1 MRMSSNVLFA
11 SSNKNKFDEAS
22 KILSNFK
29 INLEFFKSDL
39 IEIQDDSIS
48 DIASQKVK
56 DAFNKSQKPII
67 VEDDGLFIDSLNG
80 FPGPYSSFIF
90 MSLIHI

>member
-1 MRMSSNVLFA
+1 MSSNILFA

-39 IEIQDDSIS
+39 IEIPPKLS
-48 DIASQKVK
+48 
-56 DAFNKSQKPII
+56 
-67 VEDDGLFIDSLNG
+67 
-80 FPGPYSSFIF
+80 YSNTLLIYQSFQV
-90 MSLIHI
+90 H